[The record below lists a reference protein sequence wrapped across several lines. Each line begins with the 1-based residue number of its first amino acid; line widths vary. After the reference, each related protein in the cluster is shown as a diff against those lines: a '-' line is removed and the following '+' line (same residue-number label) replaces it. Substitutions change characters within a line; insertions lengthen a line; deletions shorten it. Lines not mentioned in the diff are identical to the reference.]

1 MKPAIY
7 HRRFTAIGIR
17 FLNFLSLSVMIFLS
31 INAHGQRPD
40 INGFAVLRMN
50 EVNSHAARHF
60 LSHFSPTA
68 TVKWYQ
74 DEQHYVAS
82 FKEGDSADRVYY
94 KTNGNFDYC
103 LKYYGAEALDR
114 NLKSSVLEKFP
125 GCQIMT
131 ITELTDLEKKNLF
144 IKIKDGAYIR
154 TLSCS
159 NEGIETVENI
169 KNGGS

>member
-7 HRRFTAIGIR
+7 HRRFTATGMH
-17 FLNFLSLSVMIFLS
+17 FLNLPSFLVLMLLSMNVL
-31 INAHGQRPD
+31 GQRSD
-40 INGFAVLRMN
+40 INGLAVLRMN

-60 LSHFSPTA
+60 LTHFSPTT
-68 TVKWYQ
+68 TVKWFQ

-82 FKEGDSADRVYY
+82 FKEGDSTDRVYY
-94 KTNGNFDYC
+94 KNNGNFDYC
-103 LKYYGAEALDR
+103 LKYYGVDDLDG

-159 NEGIETVENI
+159 NEGIETIENI